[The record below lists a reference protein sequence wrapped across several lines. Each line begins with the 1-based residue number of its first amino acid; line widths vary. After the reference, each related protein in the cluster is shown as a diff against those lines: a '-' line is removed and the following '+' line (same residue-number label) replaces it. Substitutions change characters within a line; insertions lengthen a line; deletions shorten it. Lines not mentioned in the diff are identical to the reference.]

1 MDRKLIHVYD
11 DDVVEFVLEIHDEIP
26 LLHCTVKQWS
36 KSKYKHILEVFV
48 ELMDALKEQN
58 IDYLFTWS
66 PDLQSAK
73 FARMFGF
80 KTLLTDQAE
89 QSLSFLRY

>member
-1 MDRKLIHVYD
+1 MDRKLFDLYE
-11 DDVVEFVLEIHDEIP
+11 DDVVDFVLEVHEELP
-26 LLHCTVKQWS
+26 FLHCTVKQWS
-36 KSKYKHILEVFV
+36 KENYKHILEVFV
-48 ELMDALKEQN
+48 DLMDALKAQG

-66 PDLQSAK
+66 PDANSAK